1 MFRTMLHLSSILVFT
16 APLIHIA
23 GYDNPFFLN
32 SRLAFPPY
40 LSTFF
45 SWLLYLVYMLFLFFS
60 INKLKRIFDRNLTI
74 RIFPLFLSYC
84 ILLVFAIASF
94 SDVSRYVLLTMMV
107 IIVPSAV
114 YFLLN
119 TENEYIEAI
128 KKYSVFYVVFSFV
141 FVVLNYNP
149 GMRSTGMLGNPNIF
163 SATLLFHLAFLL
175 EYSNRIRR
183 IRYNYVIITIIT
195 SMIFMSG
202 SRSALLV
209 AFLILL
215 PSLLKNK
222 LNFSIICAFMLA
234 SLFYFG
240 GNELEFLTS
249 RFSIDAYE
257 NVASQSGRR
266 VIWESAV
273 YYIKQ
278 DYLVGWG
285 MDSPQKLLD
294 TGNVHSSY
302 YRIMLMIGIPLSILS
317 FISMSAFLL
326 FITFSRNISEL
337 NIFIVSFFIL
347 SLGEDFLVGIGS
359 AMFYYFI
366 ISIPLLL
373 KFRRLH
379 G

>member
-1 MFRTMLHLSSILVFT
+1 MYRIILHLSSFLVFI
-16 APLIHIA
+16 APLIHVA

-32 SRLAFPPY
+32 ARLALPSY

-45 SWLLYLVYMLFLFFS
+45 SWLLYLVYMLFIFFS
-60 INKLKRIFDRNLTI
+60 INKLERIFDWNLSVK
-74 RIFPLFLSYC
+74 IFPLFLSYG
-84 ILLVFAIASF
+84 ILFVFSIASF
-94 SDVSRYVLLTMMV
+94 SDVSRYALLAIMIV
-107 IIVPSAV
+107 IVPSVV

-119 TENEYIEAI
+119 REDEYVKII
-128 KKYSVFYVVFSFV
+128 KKYSMFYVLFSFV

-175 EYSNRIRR
+175 EYSNRIRI

-195 SMIFMSG
+195 AMIFMSG

-209 AFLILL
+209 ALLILL

-222 LNFSIICAFMLA
+222 FHFSIIITFILVL
-234 SLFYFG
+234 LFYFG
-240 GNELEFLTS
+240 SNELEFLIS
-249 RFSIDAYE
+249 RFSIDSYE
-257 NVASQSGRR
+257 NVASQSGRSA
-266 VIWESAV
+266 IWERAV

-317 FISMSAFLL
+317 FAFMFSFVL
-326 FITFSRNISEL
+326 FISFSRNISEL
-337 NIFIVSFFIL
+337 NIFIVSFFLL

-373 KFRRLH
+373 KFRRIH